1 MRMSSG
7 SAKTASRF
15 RATSTTRWPSARSS
29 DSQSS
34 SPTAQSAVSSPKL
47 FEQYRLEGRK
57 GCDRIEPR
65 LVAADPLAQFRVSAA
80 NVEASSWS
88 GITPAERRIAFR
100 SQRMSNSNS
109 STPITSCSRCSGTRS
124 TNGPSAA
131 TMSASAARPAVEPSP
146 PDASR
151 ERWRRPARSSGLH
164 GLDQRRQE
172 RRRHDWPHQCQ
183 TACHASS
190 PSPTGEANTPG
201 FGPRPA
207 ICKGRH

>member
-88 GITPAERRIAFR
+88 GITPAERRFAFR

-146 PDASR
+146 PRRQPRTVAEASTIVRASR
-151 ERWRRPARSSGLH
+151 TRPA
-164 GLDQRRQE
+164 
-172 RRRHDWPHQCQ
+172 
-183 TACHASS
+183 S
-190 PSPTGEANTPG
+190 PGTTPSRLAKSM
-201 FGPRPA
+201 PNCLS
-207 ICKGRH
+207 CKFSKSDR